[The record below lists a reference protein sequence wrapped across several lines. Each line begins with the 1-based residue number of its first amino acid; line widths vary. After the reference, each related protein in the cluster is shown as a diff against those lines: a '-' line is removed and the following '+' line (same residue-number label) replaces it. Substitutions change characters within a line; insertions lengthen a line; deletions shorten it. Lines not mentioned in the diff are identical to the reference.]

1 MRRHAR
7 LPLTGA
13 LLLILV
19 GSPLGEAAQHPHSYD
34 VLHYDV
40 TLTVD
45 IEAELVS
52 GNTLIQSM
60 CVEPGLDYITL
71 DLAVLTVDSVLSE
84 GTALAYSHDDPV
96 LMLNLARSYA
106 PGDTFE
112 VQVFYGG
119 HPGNTGTD
127 EMGGFYFEGIPKLAF
142 QVGIDRVLDPF
153 GMAKY
158 WIPCWDRPCDKAT
171 AEYHITVPGTG
182 KKVICNGV
190 LAGIDPDSLAGT
202 VTYHWVEDCPI
213 APCLMTVNAGRFA
226 EILDPTYDWISYWVY
241 PRLEDDAIINFE
253 NVPAMMDVFTE
264 AFGPY
269 PFPKCAYVAVP
280 TADVSHQNCI
290 TYPTL
295 AVSPTHENDWH
306 VSGGLARQWWGASVT
321 PADWRDLWLT
331 ESFGRYGQP
340 LFEEASLGS
349 EAYHNYVYNDLM
361 LHTFADADPGSPIY
375 DPIHPGGHTI
385 YEKGTVVLHMLR
397 FVLGDSV
404 FFDALRT
411 FSQTYAHTCATT
423 ADFQSVVEAVSGQ
436 DLDWFFSE
444 WIYDCGWPE
453 LEYAWNAVSVDSG
466 WTVTLMMDQIQPV
479 GPVFTMPMEI
489 SLSTAAGDTIL
500 QTWIDEIHEEY
511 DFLIAD
517 VPSSLVLDPNHWV
530 LMKSR
535 ELPYAAVSRGKR
547 LIGGSYLSAYPNP
560 TRRGTLVRYWV
571 STPQYVIIGIYDITG
586 RLVAPVFEG
595 PAPAGTGNIAWDGMS
610 LSGRA
615 ASPGVYFCRMVTGRG
630 SRSVR
635 IVLAR

>member
-1 MRRHAR
+1 MHRHVRR
-7 LPLTGA
+7 PLTGA

-19 GSPLGEAAQHPHSYD
+19 ASPFALAAQHSHSYD

-40 TLTVD
+40 TLTID

-52 GNTLIQSM
+52 GNTLIKST

-71 DLAVLTVDSVLSE
+71 DLAVLTVDSVLSQ
-84 GTALAYSHDDPV
+84 GTPLAYSHDDQV
-96 LMLNLARSYA
+96 LMLNLAHPYA

-112 VQVFYGG
+112 VQVFYHG
-119 HPGNTGTD
+119 HPGNTGPD
-127 EMGGFYFEGIPKLAF
+127 EMGGFYFEGVPKLAF
-142 QVGIDRVLDPF
+142 QVGINRVLDRF

-158 WIPCWDRPCDKAT
+158 WIPCWDWPCDKAT

-190 LAGIDPDSLAGT
+190 LAGVDRDSLAGT
-202 VTYHWVEDCPI
+202 VTYHWLEDYPI
-213 APCLMTVNAGRFA
+213 APGLMTVNAGRFA
-226 EILDPTYDWISYWVY
+226 EIVDSTYDWISYWVY
-241 PRLEDDAIINFE
+241 PRLVDNAIINFE
-253 NVPAMMDVFTE
+253 NVPAMLDVLSE

-280 TADVSHQNCI
+280 AADVGHQNCI

-295 AVSPTHENDWH
+295 AVTPTHGNDWH
-306 VSGGLARQWWGASVT
+306 VSEGLARQWWGASVT

-340 LFEEASLGS
+340 LFEEATLGT
-349 EAYHNYVYNDLM
+349 EAYHDYIYKDLM

-375 DPIHPGGHTI
+375 DPAHPGGHTI

-411 FSQTYAHTCATT
+411 FSQTYAYSCATT
-423 ADFQSVVEAVSGQ
+423 ADFQSTAEAVSGQ

-453 LEYAWNAVSVDSG
+453 FEFAWNAVSTDSG
-466 WTVTLMMDQIQPV
+466 WTVNLVMDQIQQI

-489 SLSTAAGDTIL
+489 SLSTATGDTIF
-500 QTWIDEIHEEY
+500 QIWIDEGHEEY
-511 DFLIAD
+511 ALLIAD
-517 VPSSLVLDPNHWV
+517 TPSSLVLDPNHWV
-530 LMKSR
+530 LMKSW
-535 ELPYAAVSRGKR
+535 ETPYAGVNEGER
-547 LIGGSYLSAYPNP
+547 LIDRSYLSVYPNP
-560 TRRGTLVRYWV
+560 TRRGTVVRYCV
-571 STPQYVIIGIYDITG
+571 PTPQCVTIEIFDVSG
-586 RLVAPVFEG
+586 RLVAPILMGCV
-595 PAPAGTGNIAWDGMS
+595 PAGPGNVVWDGMS
-610 LSGRA
+610 FAARS

-630 SRSVR
+630 AESVR